1 MSSSPQSGKKRAESL
16 GALAWKKLRRHPAG
30 ITGMIIIGILVLIAA
45 LADIISP
52 FNPTLAVL
60 EYAEKPSGFRGNIL
74 YTQNPADP
82 DQPNILAIEQYKIK
96 GDSVEYTDLSGMRSS
111 LALTQLYGKSEK
123 DWHATPVYYLGT
135 DRLGRDVLSRLVY
148 GARISLLV
156 GVVSQLIALVIGI
169 VLGAMAGFFRGWV
182 DNVIMWFTNV
192 IWSYPTILLAILL
205 SSLLKFT
212 NNIMGFTLNPF
223 WQTFIAIG
231 ISSWVDIARIV
242 RGQFFSLREME
253 YVEATRALGYGS
265 FRTIFRHILPNAI
278 GPIIVL
284 STAGIASSIIAEA
297 GLSFLGL
304 GIQRPEPSWGIF
316 ISDHYGYI
324 FAGKYWGLTVYPSIA
339 IAAAVYGFNLLG
351 DGLRDAT
358 DPRAIQR

>member
-1 MSSSPQSGKKRAESL
+1 MGGQEMSIPLS
-16 GALAWKKLRRHPAG
+16 
-30 ITGMIIIGILVLIAA
+30 
-45 LADIISP
+45 
-52 FNPTLAVL
+52 TLAG
-60 EYAEKPSGFRGNIL
+60 SS
-74 YTQNPADP
+74 
-82 DQPNILAIEQYKIK
+82 EQ
-96 GDSVEYTDLSGMRSS
+96 E
-111 LALTQLYGKSEK
+111 
-123 DWHATPVYYLGT
+123 WHDTPTYYLGT
-135 DRLGRDVLSRLVY
+135 DRLGRDVLSRLVF

-169 VLGAMAGFFRGWV
+169 VLGALAGFFRGWV

-212 NNIMGFTLNPF
+212 NNIMGLTLNPF

-231 ISSWVDIARIV
+231 ISSWVEIARIV

-265 FRTIFRHILPNAI
+265 MRTIFRHILPNAI

-351 DGLRDAT
+351 DGLRDAF
-358 DPRAIQR
+358 DPKAIQR

>member
-1 MSSSPQSGKKRAESL
+1 MSTHTKQQKRAESL
-16 GALAWKKLRRHPAG
+16 GALAWKKLKKHPAG
-30 ITGMIIIGILVLIAA
+30 VMGMVIIGVLVLIAA
-45 LADIISP
+45 LADVISP
-52 FNPTLAVL
+52 FSPTLAVL
-60 EYAEKPSGFRGNIL
+60 EYAEKPSGFVGNVL
-74 YTQNPADP
+74 YVQNPTNP
-82 DQPNILAIEQYKIK
+82 DEPNIIPILSHTVRK
-96 GDSVEYTDLSGMRSS
+96 DSVFYRDESGQEMS
-111 LALTQLYGKSEK
+111 LALSTMAGTSESE
-123 DWHATPVYYLGT
+123 WHGTPTYYLGT

-169 VLGAMAGFFRGWV
+169 VLGALAGFFRGWV

-231 ISSWVDIARIV
+231 ISSWVEIARIV

-265 FRTIFRHILPNAI
+265 MRTIFRHILPNAI

-351 DGLRDAT
+351 DGLRDAF
-358 DPRAIQR
+358 DPKAIQR

>member
-1 MSSSPQSGKKRAESL
+1 MSKDTQSNKRAESL
-16 GALAWKKLRRHPAG
+16 GALAWKKLKRHPAG
-30 ITGMIIIGILVLIAA
+30 VTGMIIIGLLVLIAL
-45 LADIISP
+45 LADVISP
-52 FNPTLAVL
+52 FSPTLAVL
-60 EYAEKPSGFRGNIL
+60 EYAEKPSGFIGNVL
-74 YTQNPADP
+74 YVSNPSNP
-82 DQPNILAIEQYKIK
+82 DEPNVIPIISHRIIK
-96 GDSVEYTDLSGMRSS
+96 DSVVYRDESGQEMSIPV
-111 LALTQLYGKSEK
+111 ANMAGAGE
-123 DWHATPVYYLGT
+123 DEWHDNPTYYLGT
-135 DRLGRDVLSRLVY
+135 DRLGRDVLSRLVF

-156 GVVSQLIALVIGI
+156 GVVSQLIALMIGI
-169 VLGAMAGFFRGWV
+169 VLGALAGFFRGWV

-212 NNIMGFTLNPF
+212 NNIMGLTLNPF

-231 ISSWVDIARIV
+231 ISSWVEIARIV

-265 FRTIFRHILPNAI
+265 MRTIFRHILPNAI

-351 DGLRDAT
+351 DGLRDAF
-358 DPRAIQR
+358 DPKAIQR

>member
-1 MSSSPQSGKKRAESL
+1 
-16 GALAWKKLRRHPAG
+16 
-30 ITGMIIIGILVLIAA
+30 
-45 LADIISP
+45 
-52 FNPTLAVL
+52 
-60 EYAEKPSGFRGNIL
+60 
-74 YTQNPADP
+74 
-82 DQPNILAIEQYKIK
+82 
-96 GDSVEYTDLSGMRSS
+96 
-111 LALTQLYGKSEK
+111 
-123 DWHATPVYYLGT
+123 
-135 DRLGRDVLSRLVY
+135 
-148 GARISLLV
+148 
-156 GVVSQLIALVIGI
+156 LIALIIGI
-169 VLGAMAGFFRGWV
+169 VLGALAGFFRGWV

-231 ISSWVDIARIV
+231 ISSWVEIARIV

-265 FRTIFRHILPNAI
+265 MRTIFRHILPNAI

-351 DGLRDAT
+351 DGLRDAF
-358 DPRAIQR
+358 DPKAIQR

>member
-1 MSSSPQSGKKRAESL
+1 
-16 GALAWKKLRRHPAG
+16 
-30 ITGMIIIGILVLIAA
+30 MIIIGVLVTIAA
-45 LADIISP
+45 LADVISP
-52 FNPTLAVL
+52 FSPTLAVL
-60 EYAEKPSGFRGNIL
+60 EYAEKPSGFVGNVL
-74 YTQNPADP
+74 YAQNPSNP
-82 DQPNILAIEQYKIK
+82 DEPNVIPIISHRIMK
-96 GDSVEYTDLSGMRSS
+96 DSVIYRDMGGQEMSIPLSTLAGSS
-111 LALTQLYGKSEK
+111 EQE
-123 DWHATPVYYLGT
+123 WHDTPTYYLGT
-135 DRLGRDVLSRLVY
+135 DRLGRDVLSRLVF

-169 VLGAMAGFFRGWV
+169 VLGALAGFFRGWV

-212 NNIMGFTLNPF
+212 NNIMGLTLNPF

-231 ISSWVDIARIV
+231 ISSWVEIARIV

-265 FRTIFRHILPNAI
+265 MRTIFRHILPNAI

-324 FAGKYWGLTVYPSIA
+324 FA
-339 IAAAVYGFNLLG
+339 
-351 DGLRDAT
+351 
-358 DPRAIQR
+358 